1 MKKILIIAILTLPTF
16 LMAQNLQVLYDFGK
30 DRNYVTTTLEMF
42 KPDKWGSTFY
52 FVDFYYDFG
61 PEKHPS
67 GAYMEI
73 ARSLQFWKGPISA
86 HVEYNGGLGT
96 FPVGADQ
103 YAYPINNAWLI
114 GADYNMHN
122 ADFTKI
128 LTVQAMF
135 KHIVGKQESAQL
147 TAVWGLHFFKRKLSF
162 TGFADFWLEDNSNS
176 DGSLTHTVFLTQ
188 PQLWYNFGEHLSAG
202 TEVELAS
209 NFAATSGF
217 IVRPRLAIKWNF

>member
-1 MKKILIIAILTLPTF
+1 MKKYTILVF
-16 LMAQNLQVLYDFGK
+16 LVFTMSVMSQNLQVLYDFGK

-86 HVEYNGGLGT
+86 HVEYNGGLGS
-96 FPVGADQ
+96 FPAGADQ
-103 YAYPINNAWLI
+103 FAYPINNAWLI
-114 GADYNMHN
+114 GADYNLN
-122 ADFTKI
+122 NKDFSKT
-128 LTVQAMF
+128 LTIQALF

-162 TGFADFWLEDNSNS
+162 TGFADFWLEDNAAQTTS
-176 DGSLTHTVFLTQ
+176 TVFLTQ
-188 PQLWYNFGEHLSAG
+188 PQLWYNFTDNLSAG
-202 TEVELAS
+202 TEVEIAS
-209 NFAATSGF
+209 NFAETQGF
-217 IVRPRLAIKWNF
+217 IVRPRLAVKWNF

>member
-1 MKKILIIAILTLPTF
+1 MKKQLILIVLFVMPLSM
-16 LMAQNLQVLYDFGK
+16 MAQNLQVLYDFGK
-30 DRNYVTTTLEMF
+30 DRNYTTTTLEMF

-73 ARSLQFWKGPISA
+73 ARSLQFWKGPITA

-96 FPVGADQ
+96 YPVDNGQMAF
-103 YAYPINNAWLI
+103 PINNAWLI

-128 LTVQAMF
+128 LTIQAMF

-162 TGFADFWLEDNSNS
+162 TGFADFWLEDNAAKT
-176 DGSLTHTVFLTQ
+176 THTVFLTQ
-188 PQLWYNFGEHLSAG
+188 PQLWYNFTDHLSAG
-202 TEVELAS
+202 TEVEFAN
-209 NFAATSGF
+209 NFAETAGF
-217 IVRPRLAIKWNF
+217 IVRPRLAVKWNF